1 MLNCNYVLKGIDTIP
16 DYEMIIKRQ
25 DYKNPKGPKILI
37 FRKKYGM

>member
-1 MLNCNYVLKGIDTIP
+1 MLDCNYTINGIDNIP
-16 DYEMIIKRQ
+16 DYEIRIKRQ